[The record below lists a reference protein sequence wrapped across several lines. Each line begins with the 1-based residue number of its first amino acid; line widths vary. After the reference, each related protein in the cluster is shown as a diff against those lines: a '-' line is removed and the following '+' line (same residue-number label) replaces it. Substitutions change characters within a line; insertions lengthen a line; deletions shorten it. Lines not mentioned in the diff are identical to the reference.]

1 MIIKNFFL
9 IALIMMVFS
18 GLTVAADTFTIDPSH
33 SNIGFSVRHLV
44 ISNVKGTFADFAGT
58 IVYDSSDVT
67 KSSVNVTIKV
77 ASINTAVEAR
87 DTHLKSPDFF
97 DAAKYPEITFQSTK
111 VEKTDSGLMVYGK
124 FTMHGVTKDI
134 AIPFAILGTTKDP
147 WGNFRLG
154 AEGTLSINRLD
165 YGLAWSKLT
174 EAGGLVVGNEVKIDL
189 NVEAVKK
196 Q

>member
-18 GLTVAADTFTIDPSH
+18 GPAGAADTFTIDASH

-44 ISNVKGTFADFAGT
+44 ISNVKGTFTDFAGT

-111 VEKTDSGLMVYGK
+111 VEKADNGLVAYGK

-147 WGNFRLG
+147 QGNFRLG
-154 AEGTLSINRLD
+154 AEGGLTINRFD
-165 YGLAWSKLT
+165 YGLAWSMLT
-174 EAGGLVVGNEVKIDL
+174 ETGGLIVGNEIKIDL

-196 Q
+196 